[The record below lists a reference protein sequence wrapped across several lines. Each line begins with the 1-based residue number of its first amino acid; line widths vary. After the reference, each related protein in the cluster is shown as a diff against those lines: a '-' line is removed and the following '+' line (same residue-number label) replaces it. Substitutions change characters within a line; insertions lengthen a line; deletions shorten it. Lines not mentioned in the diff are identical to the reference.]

1 MSGLFLSLYTFFR
14 NHRLIFI
21 GFILGVLSLAG
32 FFALNLK
39 FEEDITKV
47 MPSDAKIEKL
57 NFVFRNSKFLDRL
70 VITISAADTNAQA
83 NPEAL
88 MAAADQLTDSISQK
102 LKPELISEISAKVSD
117 DLMYEV
123 YNTFYQNLPI
133 FLDSSDYNQID
144 ERISEEGVNISI
156 QNAYKTL
163 MSPASFVLKKFLI
176 RDPLSITPLALNKL
190 QSLRIDDNHI
200 LQNGYILTKDQKHLL
215 LFVTPAH
222 ENNET
227 AKNGEMLDK
236 LDEIIEQISAK
247 NKEIHA
253 EYYGAVAV
261 AVGNAERIKKDV
273 NLTVTISLLVIMM
286 FISFFFK
293 NKSIF
298 FFMFVP
304 VLFGGLISLAVLT
317 ILKGTVSV
325 ISLGIGCV
333 VLGVTVDYAIHAFS
347 HFRSTGSI
355 KDVIKDLSV
364 PIIMSCITTSAAFLC
379 LVFVKAEAIQDL
391 GLFAAFNVIGAAIFA
406 VVVLPHLLGLMKNK
420 IKKGEVV
427 ESTFIDKISSYRFEN
442 NRWVIL
448 SLIILT
454 IVFYF
459 TSSNVEL
466 ESDMMKMNYMS
477 DKLRQSE
484 ENLNKISDTS
494 LKSVYLI
501 SNGKDLKEALKKNE
515 EVTQKLSQLKAQDVI
530 KNYSSI
536 SALLISDSVQQARID
551 MWENYWT
558 PEKKA
563 LVQERLTQTSARF
576 KFKPEAFKDFYGV
589 LNTEFQPVDLNAF
602 GDLRKQFLNDYI
614 TEEKGQTSIITIAKV
629 SRENKDEVYKA
640 INENHSLVMFDKE
653 YLTTRFVDLLNNE
666 YNNLLNISL
675 LLVFMILILSYGRL
689 ELGLISFV
697 PIILSWVWTLGLMG
711 IFGVKFNIVNIIISS
726 LIFGLGVDYSIFI
739 KHGLLQEYKYG
750 IKNLPAYKTS
760 IFISAVTT
768 IIGTGALIFA
778 KHPALKSIAALSL
791 LGLFSLIAISYTVEP
806 ILFRWLVY
814 KKGDIKR
821 QEPLTLGDILGS
833 LISLTF
839 FLLGCLIMSVG
850 IFLYKILLLPKKY
863 GKAFF
868 HKVLMYVCR
877 FIIYVMVNVR
887 KRIIN
892 EGKEDFKKPALII
905 ANHQSHIDLL
915 LILMMYPKIIVLTNE
930 WVWKNPLFGH
940 IVRYLDFYPNYS
952 GVEMGLE
959 KFEEKVKEGYS
970 ILIYPEGSRSE
981 DSKIRRFHKGAFF
994 LAEKLNLDV
1003 LPVLLHGVGDT
1014 MAKGEQFLR
1023 SGNITVKIL
1032 PRIKPEDTS
1041 FGTDYSDRTKAISKH
1056 FKNEFE
1062 KLREEVETPEFFKRK
1077 LIKNYL
1083 YKGPVI
1089 EWYMK
1094 VKIRLDGYYR
1104 MFHENTPKHG
1114 KIVDIGCG
1122 YGFMSYMLHFLSKE
1136 REILGIDYDEEK
1148 INVANNCVA
1157 KNENIN
1163 FVSADITQFDLPEA
1177 DTFIISDVLHYL
1189 KPEAQDNLI
1198 YRCLEKLNDGGTLI
1212 IRDGN
1217 SEMKERHKGTKL
1229 TEFFSTNFGFNKTVN
1244 ELHFTSK
1251 SKIMEILS
1259 KHKVKVEVI
1268 DDTRLTS
1275 NIVFVIKKHKESTI
1289 AA

>member
-1 MSGLFLSLYTFFR
+1 MVV
-14 NHRLIFI
+14 
-21 GFILGVLSLAG
+21 LGSAG
-32 FFALNLK
+32 FFASKLRL
-39 FEEDITKV
+39 EEDITKV
-47 MPSDAKIEKL
+47 MPSDEKVEKL

-70 VITISAADTNAQA
+70 VVTISSSDTNAQV

-88 MAAADQLTDSISQK
+88 MAVAEQLTDSINKK
-102 LKPELISEISAKVSD
+102 LKPGLVKDVSAKISD
-117 DLMYEV
+117 ELMYEV

-133 FLDSSDYNQID
+133 FLDSSDYAQID
-144 ERISEEGVNISI
+144 KRISEEEINTSI

-190 QSLRIDDNHI
+190 QTLQLDDNHTV
-200 LQNGYILTKDQKHLL
+200 QNGYILTKDQKHLL
-215 LFVTPAH
+215 LFITPAH
-222 ENNET
+222 QNNET
-227 AKNGEMLDK
+227 AKNGEMLEK
-236 LDEIIEQISAK
+236 LDELIGEISAT
-247 NKEIHA
+247 NKEVYT

-273 NLTVTISLLVIMM
+273 NLTITISLIMIM
-286 FISFFFK
+286 VFISFFFK

-298 FFMFVP
+298 FFMFAP
-304 VLFGGLISLAVLT
+304 VLFGGLISLAVLA
-317 ILKGTVSV
+317 ILKGTVST

-355 KDVIKDLSV
+355 KEVIKDLSV
-364 PIIMSCITTSAAFLC
+364 PILMSCITTSAAFLC

-391 GLFAAFNVIGAAIFA
+391 GLFAAFNVIGAAFFA
-406 VVVLPHLLGLMKNK
+406 ILVLPHLLGVMKK
-420 IKKGEVV
+420 KVKKGEVV
-427 ESTFIDKISSYRFEN
+427 ESTFVDKISSYRFEN

-448 SLIILT
+448 GLVFFT

-477 DKLRQSE
+477 DNLKKSE
-484 ENLNKISDTS
+484 ENLNKISGTS
-494 LKSVYLI
+494 HKSVYLI
-501 SNGKDLKEALKKNE
+501 SNGKDLKEALVKNE
-515 EVTQKLSQLKAQDVI
+515 EVTQKLSVLKRKNVI
-530 KNYSSI
+530 KNYSSV
-536 SALLISDSVQQARID
+536 SAFLISDSIQKARIKI
-551 MWENYWT
+551 WENYWT

-563 LVQERLTQTSARF
+563 LVRERLTNAGAQF
-576 KFKPEAFKDFYGV
+576 KFKPDAFKEFYGI
-589 LNTEFQPVDLNAF
+589 LNTNFTPADINSF
-602 GDLRKQFLNDYI
+602 GDLRTQFLNDYI
-614 TEEKGQTSIITIAKV
+614 TEENGQTSIITIAKV
-629 SRENKDEVYKA
+629 TQENKDEIYNA
-640 INENHSLVMFDKE
+640 INENSSLVMFDKE
-653 YLTTRFVDLLNNE
+653 YLTTKFLDLLNTE

-675 LLVFMILILSYGRL
+675 ILVFSILLLSYGRL

-806 ILFRWLVY
+806 LLFRWLVY
-814 KKGDIKR
+814 KKGDVKR

-833 LISLTF
+833 FISLTF
-839 FLLGCLIMSVG
+839 YLLGCLLMSVG
-850 IFLYKILLLPKKY
+850 IFFYRILHLPEKQ
-863 GKAFF
+863 GKLFF
-868 HKVLMYVCR
+868 HKCLMIVCR
-877 FIIYVMVNVR
+877 FIIYVMANVK

-892 EGKEDFKKPALII
+892 EPGEDFNKPALII

-915 LILMMYPKIIVLTNE
+915 LILMMHPKIIVLTNE
-930 WVWKNPLFGH
+930 WVWKNPLIGH
-940 IVRYLDFYPNYS
+940 IVRYLDFFPNYS
-952 GVEMGLE
+952 GIELSLE

-981 DSKIRRFHKGAFF
+981 DCKIKRFHKGAFF
-994 LAEKLNLDV
+994 LAEKLNLDI
-1003 LPVLLHGVGDT
+1003 LPILLHGVGDT
-1014 MAKGEQFLR
+1014 MPKGEQLLR

-1032 PRIKPEDTS
+1032 PRINPEDSS
-1041 FGTDYSDRTKAISKH
+1041 FGGDYSERTKGISRY

-1062 KLREEVETPEFFKRK
+1062 NLRAQVETPEFFKRK
-1077 LIKNYL
+1077 LIKNYI
-1083 YKGPVI
+1083 YKGPIV

-1094 VKIRLDGYYR
+1094 VKIRLDGYYK
-1104 MFHENTPKHG
+1104 MFHEHAPLKG

-1122 YGFMSYMLHFLSKE
+1122 YGFMSYMLHFLSNE
-1136 REILGIDYDEEK
+1136 RELLGIDYDDEKIMVASNCVARNEK
-1148 INVANNCVA
+1148 INF
-1157 KNENIN
+1157 E
-1163 FVSADITQFDLPEA
+1163 SADITQFDLPRA
-1177 DTFIISDVLHYL
+1177 DAFIISDVLHYL
-1189 KPEAQDNLI
+1189 KPEDQDKLI
-1198 YRCLEKLNDGGTLI
+1198 LQCLEKLNEGGVFI

-1217 SEMKERHKGTKL
+1217 SEMEERHKGTKL
-1229 TEFFSTNFGFNKTVN
+1229 TEFFSTKFGFNKTVN
-1244 ELHFTSK
+1244 SLHFTSK
-1251 SKIMEILS
+1251 SKIMAILS
-1259 KHKVKVEVI
+1259 KHKVKVEII
-1268 DDTRLTS
+1268 DDTKLTS
-1275 NIVFVIKKHKESTI
+1275 NIVFVVKKQKELSI
-1289 AA
+1289 AV